1 MGLMPATQIMDLH
14 AHALALRDNGLSKRE
29 AFRQLIEDVQG
40 AIEATPDHLT
50 AHPFPLEHEFADG
63 IYRRTIH
70 SPAGT
75 LIVGFRHRFSHFFEL
90 REGDISILT
99 EDGPMRVQAPFS
111 FKSPAGSKR
120 IVYHHTDVVITTYH
134 ATTSTD
140 VAQIESEIIDHE
152 IPALEHAETLE
163 VLP

>member
-1 MGLMPATQIMDLH
+1 MGRLLNPSDEIMDLH
-14 AHALALRDNGLSKRE
+14 SRAIALQETGLSKRD

-40 AIEATPDHLT
+40 AIETMPDHLG

-70 SPAGT
+70 SPQGT
-75 LIVGFRHRFSHFFEL
+75 LIVGFRHRFSHFFDL

-99 EDGPMRVQAPFS
+99 EDGPMRVQAPFT
-111 FKSPAGSKR
+111 FCSPAGSKR

-134 ATTSTD
+134 ATISKD
-140 VAQIESEIIDHE
+140 VAQIELELIEQD
-152 IPALEHAETLE
+152 ALEHAETE

>member
-1 MGLMPATQIMDLH
+1 MELMPADAIMELH
-14 AHALALRDNGLSKRE
+14 TRALELRESGLSRRE
-29 AFRQLIEDVQG
+29 AFRALIDEVQ
-40 AIEATPDHLT
+40 ACMEEQPDRLP

-120 IVYHHTDVVITTYH
+120 IVFHHTDVVITTFH

-140 VAQIESEIIDHE
+140 VSQIELELIEHE
-152 IPALEHAETLE
+152 TPALEHAGQENA
-163 VLP
+163 P

>member
-1 MGLMPATQIMDLH
+1 MNAPAAEIMELH
-14 AHALALRDNGLSKRE
+14 EHAIALRETGLTKRE
-29 AFRQLIEDVQG
+29 AFRQLMEDVES
-40 AIEATPDHLT
+40 AIVDQPDHLG

-99 EDGPMRVQAPFS
+99 EDGPMRVQAPFT
-111 FKSPAGSKR
+111 FCSPAGSKR
-120 IVYHHTDVVITTYH
+120 VVYHHTDVVITTYH

-140 VAQIESEIIDHE
+140 IAQIETELIDN
-152 IPALEHAETLE
+152 ATLEHAATE
-163 VLP
+163 VLS